1 MVSSVYKTIFSGN
14 STSVVSVL
22 VGATT
27 FTVILVEKSG
37 AEVMEKLETW
47 IEDLG
52 QLPDLESCYAREI
65 LNLAYDVIHQQSKGD
80 NASHI

>member
-14 STSVVSVL
+14 STSVISVL

-52 QLPDLESCYAREI
+52 PLPALESCYRREM
-65 LNLAYDVIHQQSKGD
+65 LNIAFDTIDHYQKEE
-80 NASHI
+80 